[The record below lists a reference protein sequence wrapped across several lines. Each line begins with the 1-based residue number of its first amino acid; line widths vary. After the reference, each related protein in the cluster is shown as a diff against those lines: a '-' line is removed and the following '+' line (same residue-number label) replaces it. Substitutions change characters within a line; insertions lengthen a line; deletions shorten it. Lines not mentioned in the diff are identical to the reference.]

1 MSNTSL
7 PVYSKK
13 EEIANAITHGAGI
26 ALSIA
31 ALVLLVVFSAIY
43 GDAWK
48 VTASAVYGASMI
60 ILYTASTLYHSFSK
74 TKAAKKLNMFD
85 HISIYYLIA
94 GTYTPFVLVNMRG
107 AWGWSIFGVIWAC
120 AITGTVLKLIYGN
133 RFRKISTILYL
144 CMGWMILI
152 AFYPFIKNVETGGLI
167 FTLLG
172 GISYSVGVIFYKWK
186 KLPFN
191 HAVWHLFVLAGSILH
206 FFAILFYV
214 VLDSNV

>member
-13 EEIANAITHGAGI
+13 EEIANALTHGAGI

-60 ILYTASTLYHSFSK
+60 VLYTASTLYHSFSK
-74 TKAAKKLNMFD
+74 TKAAGKLNMFD

-107 AWGWSIFGVIWAC
+107 GWGWSIFGVIWAC
-120 AITGTVLKLIYGN
+120 AITGTILKLIYGN

-144 CMGWMILI
+144 CMGWMIVI

-167 FTLLG
+167 LTLLG
-172 GISYSVGVIFYKWK
+172 GLSYSIGVIFYKWK

>member
-13 EEIANAITHGAGI
+13 EEIANALTHGAGI

-74 TKAAKKLNMFD
+74 TKAAGKLNMFD

-107 AWGWSIFGVIWAC
+107 GWGWSIFGVIWAC
-120 AITGTVLKLIYGN
+120 AITGTILKLIYGN

-144 CMGWMILI
+144 CMGWMIVI

-167 FTLLG
+167 LTLLG
-172 GISYSVGVIFYKWK
+172 GLSYSIGVIFYKWK